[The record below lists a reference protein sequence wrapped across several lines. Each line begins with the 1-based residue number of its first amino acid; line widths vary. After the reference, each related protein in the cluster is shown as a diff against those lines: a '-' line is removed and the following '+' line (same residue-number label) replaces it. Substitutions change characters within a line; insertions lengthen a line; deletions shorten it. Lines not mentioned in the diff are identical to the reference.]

1 MAKKFN
7 RDGSFFAGDAQHTGQ
22 EPTWEDYN
30 SLTQDKKDKRLQ
42 DALYF
47 YSYYCDFEDLKKDFK
62 IYAMNYFPEKDI
74 KYVLKWYKK
83 ASKTLF
89 TSGKLARMVNRGMP
103 ENEANVT
110 HFKQNFKDVL
120 KACQIC
126 ERYINVDTEFHETEK
141 EKKKVISPTKRLEN
155 KCNEKV
161 LCFLEETIDDIIEL
175 REYQEINIHDL
186 LGLNAIPAKG
196 CEYIM
201 KSLHRELSF
210 LQEVKE
216 GKDTELLEA
225 YDFLAK
231 RDLNKVIKFIK
242 DWICDIE
249 KYRQSVKKAT
259 AKVRVVKHKPAA
271 VQVEKLNY
279 DRDNSTVSA
288 VKIPGAVELILFNS
302 KYRKLQVYYS
312 IGRNGLSVKGT
323 TIKDFD
329 DVKSY
334 QVTVRENLVE
344 DVLSKDPKQVDKFFG
359 PKTKRTKVNGR
370 VNEHCRIVYVK

>member
-22 EPTWEDYN
+22 EPTWEDYEQL
-30 SLTQDKKDKRLQ
+30 SEIEKKSRLQ
-42 DALYF
+42 NALYF

-62 IYAMNYFPEKDI
+62 VYALTHFKAEDVKF
-74 KYVLKWYKK
+74 VLRWYKK
-83 ASKTLF
+83 AAKSLF
-89 TSGKLARMVNRGMP
+89 TSAKLARMVNRGMP
-103 ENEANVT
+103 ENEHNVK
-110 HFKQNFKDVL
+110 HFKENFLQTMDDCRIYALWSKNDEEEKD
-120 KACQIC
+120 
-126 ERYINVDTEFHETEK
+126 EK
-141 EKKKVISPTKRLEN
+141 PKRKIVPPTKRLEN
-155 KCNEKV
+155 KCHEKV
-161 LCFLEETIDDIIEL
+161 ICYVEEFIDQMICSEDVKDL
-175 REYQEINIHDL
+175 NITEL
-186 LGLNAIPAKG
+186 LGTSNIPAKG

-201 KSLHRELSF
+201 KVLHTEMTF
-210 LQEVKE
+210 YEEIKN
-216 GKDTELLEA
+216 GKDEQLNEA
-225 YDFLAK
+225 YSFMGK
-231 RDLNKVIKFIK
+231 RELNKVVKTIR

-249 KYRQSVKKAT
+249 KYRQSIKKAS

-271 VQVEKLNY
+271 VQVQNMKY
-279 DRDNSTVSA
+279 DKDNSTVSA

-312 IGRNGLSVKGT
+312 IGRNGFKVTGT

-359 PKTKRTKVNGR
+359 PKIKRTKVNGR